1 MVNFAFVV
9 FISHNVKVKISDESD
24 RKTGVSYTDTHAIK
38 TSSLPAAFFF
48 PSPIKPPSHPPFH
61 LLLSYNLPS
70 FFSDSSHLNSMAL
83 NLIDR
88 TDLWKNKA
96 RSLQLRL
103 RDRFRVAVDNHRRKP
118 TIFSDG
124 YFSFTL
130 RLWLQ
135 RFRDFRHDLPSSTVF
150 YRKRVGKDFNDGEE
164 SAVLRMLQA
173 VAVPVLGNVCHVFMH
188 GLNRV
193 QVYGL
198 EKLHKAVLQRPK
210 DQPLVTVSNHV
221 ASVDDPFVI
230 AALLPPSVL
239 FDAQNL
245 RWTLCATDRCFNNSV
260 TSAFFST
267 VKVLPVAR
275 GDGIYQKGM
284 DVAISKLNHGGWV
297 HIFPE
302 GSRSRDGG
310 KTMGSSK
317 RGIGRLILDAD
328 TVPTV
333 IPFVHTGM
341 QEIMP
346 IGAKIPRIGKTVT
359 ILIGDPIEF
368 EDLLN
373 SESEQKF
380 SRGNLYDAVASRVG
394 NRLLDMKL
402 QVEKLANDRALD
414 MQNHS
419 MSGTERAAI
428 MLQQID
434 WESFGIGSFT
444 SVDYNSPTKQETQ
457 TQFDLDVPSEQ
468 QPISDWNFRMR
479 LSREGGFISRM
490 RGYIDPTEFMSFAA
504 RGLFRNHKT
513 LGNSELDKAN
523 RPLKAWKRFVE
534 ANVMKRGSGTPTNIA
549 SYNNL
554 TVLMR

>member
-1 MVNFAFVV
+1 MAVNF
-9 FISHNVKVKISDESD
+9 
-24 RKTGVSYTDTHAIK
+24 
-38 TSSLPAAFFF
+38 L
-48 PSPIKPPSHPPFH
+48 
-61 LLLSYNLPS
+61 
-70 FFSDSSHLNSMAL
+70 
-83 NLIDR
+83 DR

-103 RDRFRVAVDNHRRKP
+103 RDRFRVVVDNHRLKP
-118 TIFSDG
+118 AIFSDG

-135 RFRDFRHDLPSSTVF
+135 RFRDFRHDLPSSTAF
-150 YRKRVGKDFNDGEE
+150 YRKRVSKDFNDGEE
-164 SAVLRMLQA
+164 SVILRMLQA

-198 EKLHKAVLQRPK
+198 EKLHKAVLHRPK

-230 AALLPPSVL
+230 AALLPPRVL

-245 RWTLCATDRCFNNSV
+245 RWTLCATDRCFSNPV

-284 DVAISKLNHGGWV
+284 DLAISKLNLGGWV

-328 TVPTV
+328 TIPTV

-346 IGAKIPRIGKTVT
+346 IGAKIPKIGKTVT
-359 ILIGDPIEF
+359 IIIGDPIEF

-373 SESEQKF
+373 SESAQKV
-380 SRGNLYDAVASRVG
+380 SRGKLYDAVALRVG
-394 NRLLDMKL
+394 NRLHEIKL
-402 QVEKLANDRALD
+402 QVEKLAYDRALD
-414 MQNHS
+414 MQNNS
-419 MSGTERAAI
+419 MSSTERAAV

-434 WESFGIGSFT
+434 WESFGIGSST
-444 SVDYNSPTKQETQ
+444 SIDYSSHTKHETQ
-457 TQFDLDVPSEQ
+457 TQPDLDVSSAERPV
-468 QPISDWNFRMR
+468 SDWYFRMR
-479 LSREGGFISRM
+479 LSREDGLISRM

-504 RGLFRNHKT
+504 RGLFKNCRT
-513 LGNSELDKAN
+513 GGSSEFGETI

-534 ANVMKRGSGTPTNIA
+534 ANLQRGNGTLTNIT

-554 TVLMR
+554 AVLMR